1 MKLHHLSATCALL
14 FYSAFSMQQSAA
26 DDFYQWIDNDGNL
39 SISDRPPPPGIVYEK
54 IDGARYEP
62 PKSTKPDGRI
72 AETPVVSGQ
81 RSDPTARSGQPSG
94 SAIAG
99 GNQPE
104 RDAQLCRQATD
115 NVFTL
120 ETFARVRTT
129 DENGTI
135 FFMDDEE
142 RAEQL
147 SAAKELIDQHCE

>member
-1 MKLHHLSATCALL
+1 
-14 FYSAFSMQQSAA
+14 MQHSAA
-26 DDFYQWIDNDGNL
+26 DDFYRWIDNDGNL
-39 SISDRPPPPGIVYEK
+39 SISDRPPPPGIAYEK
-54 IDGARYEP
+54 INGARYDSP
-62 PKSTKPDGRI
+62 GSTKPDSPI
-72 AETPVVSGQ
+72 AETPIVSGQ
-81 RSDPTARSGQPSG
+81 QSDSTARSSQTNDF
-94 SAIAG
+94 AISG

-129 DENGTI
+129 DENGTV